1 MKRIVRAFILV
12 ALMGLHPVRAQPY
25 HPSFHPEAL
34 NDSPAGRHNDVL
46 VLGSPHLSGLTAPFS
61 ARDLDPVMGKLA
73 AWHPDVIVTESSSGL
88 LCEWMRRRGE
98 RLAASVERYCPDP
111 SPAGKAVGLTVVQAN
126 DEADRLLA
134 DWPQT
139 PSPAQR
145 RRLALIF
152 LAAGEPNS
160 AVVQW
165 LRLPP
170 AERRNADGLTIEL
183 VDWLTLQTTRRNES
197 VLIGARLAARLGLER
212 VWGMDDQNFAGMAQD
227 EKAYGAALQQAWNN
241 PATKARLAQDKRLDA
256 QLGTVDGWLT
266 LYRAYNAPGYA
277 MEAYRSDWGAALR
290 EPSRQGYGRQYVGYW
305 ETRNLRM
312 VANIRELLT
321 RAPGSRLLVIVGAS
335 HKAYCEAY
343 LDQMR
348 DVDLVD
354 AEAVLH

>member
-1 MKRIVRAFILV
+1 MNWVSSIFIL
-12 ALMGLHPVRAQPY
+12 LMATLSLEARGQPY
-25 HPSFHPEAL
+25 HPSFRPEAL
-34 NDSPAGRHNDVL
+34 NDSPAGRHNEVL
-46 VLGSPHLSGLTAPFS
+46 VLGSPHLSGLTAQFS
-61 ARDLDPVMGKLA
+61 AKDLDPVTGKLA

-98 RLAASVERYCPDP
+98 GLTASVERYCPDP

-126 DEADRLLA
+126 EEADRLQA
-134 DWPQT
+134 DWPQK
-139 PSPAQR
+139 PSPVQR

-160 AVVQW
+160 AIVQW

-170 AERRNADGLTIEL
+170 AERRDADGLTVDL
-183 VDWLTLQTTRRNES
+183 VDWLNLQTTRRNES
-197 VLIGARLAARLGLER
+197 VLIGAQLAARLGLER
-212 VWGMDDQNFAGMAQD
+212 VWGMDDQNFAEMAQD

-241 PATKARLAQDKRLDA
+241 PATNARLAQDKRLDA
-256 QLGTVDGWLT
+256 QLAAVDGWLT

-290 EPSRQGYGRQYVGYW
+290 EPSRRGYGRQYVGYW

-312 VANIRELLT
+312 VANIRELLI
-321 RAPGSRLLVIVGAS
+321 RIPGSRLLVIVGAS
-335 HKAYCEAY
+335 HKAYFEAY